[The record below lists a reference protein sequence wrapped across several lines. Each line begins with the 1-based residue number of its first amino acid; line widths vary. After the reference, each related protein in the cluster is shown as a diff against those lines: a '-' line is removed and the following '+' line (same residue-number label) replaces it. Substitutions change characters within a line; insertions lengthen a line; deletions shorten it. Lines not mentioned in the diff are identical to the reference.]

1 MTPRGR
7 TLPRVGARE
16 RMIVA
21 AERLF
26 AERGIGEVSLREIG
40 AAAGQRNNG
49 AAQYHFG
56 TKAGLVRA
64 IVEHRMRPLNE
75 RRLQLLAELDA
86 SGRGEDLRALVEAL
100 VQPLVESLA
109 RPRTHWARFLAQALD
124 EPGLEVLG
132 DLERP
137 EMAGLRQVVSRLERA
152 LRGVPPALRDDRL
165 SLAGTLLV
173 HAVAQ
178 WERRLGGRRGRERVA
193 LAVLATDLVD
203 ALVAVLGAP
212 VSPATSAAL
221 RSVSAPSS
229 SKPTR

>member
-1 MTPRGR
+1 MPRPARG
-7 TLPRVGARE
+7 GARE

-64 IVEHRMRPLNE
+64 IVEYRMRPLNQ

-86 SGRGEDLRALVEAL
+86 ASRGGDLRALVVAL
-100 VQPLVESLA
+100 VQPLAESLA
-109 RPRTHWARFLAQALD
+109 GARTHWARFLAQAFA
-124 EPGLEVLG
+124 EPGAAFLG
-132 DLERP
+132 ELERP
-137 EMAGLRQVVSRLERA
+137 EMAGLREVVTRLDAALAALPAA
-152 LRGVPPALRDDRL
+152 LREDRL
-165 SLAGTLLV
+165 GLAGTLLI

-178 WERRLGGRRGRERVA
+178 WERRLAGRGRRSVE
-193 LAVLATDLVD
+193 LPVLAADLVD
-203 ALVAVLGAP
+203 ALVAVLAAP
-212 VSPATSAAL
+212 VSPATKAL
-221 RSVSAPSS
+221 L
-229 SKPTR
+229 TR